1 MHRTA
6 LGALVLFMGIII
18 YSVGYCKL
26 TGAVGYKNKT
36 VRKIGLL
43 TRNVAICLTFSVL
56 SSLACEFVAA
66 GKQPQSTAAAVA
78 VCLFFVTSYL
88 FVAVGQSGATLV

>member
-1 MHRTA
+1 MA
-6 LGALVLFMGIII
+6 III

-36 VRKIGLL
+36 VNKLGLL

-56 SSLACEFVAA
+56 SSLACEY
-66 GKQPQSTAAAVA
+66 AAVGVPVISVQPRLLHYTTNRRSCA
-78 VCLFFVTSYL
+78 VDINAITRV
-88 FVAVGQSGATLV
+88 